1 MRRELTQR
9 RQAQQRRRWSEGVAR
24 EATLALSREGCTLTW
39 ASVPNVPPS
48 AVLQTRA
55 SVCNLVRIKH
65 ARRRLVDRLQ
75 DRPRQ
80 FERAARLQQ
89 SSDVVHVDVAVCN
102 RRRKLG
108 AGAKAH
114 KPLPSPADL
123 RPSRRADDH
132 GVVGDRLRLAH
143 GLRTAYAESLDSG
156 GKTLSLARAFG

>member
-1 MRRELTQR
+1 MSLERIL
-9 RQAQQRRRWSEGVAR
+9 AR
-24 EATLALSREGCTLTW
+24 VSNIRLAEEQHLAC
-39 ASVPNVPPS
+39 
-48 AVLQTRA
+48 
-55 SVCNLVRIKH
+55 
-65 ARRRLVDRLQ
+65 RRLVDRLQ

-114 KPLPSPADL
+114 QPLPSPADL

-156 GKTLSLARAFG
+156 GKTLSLARAFGMSPSDGLRR